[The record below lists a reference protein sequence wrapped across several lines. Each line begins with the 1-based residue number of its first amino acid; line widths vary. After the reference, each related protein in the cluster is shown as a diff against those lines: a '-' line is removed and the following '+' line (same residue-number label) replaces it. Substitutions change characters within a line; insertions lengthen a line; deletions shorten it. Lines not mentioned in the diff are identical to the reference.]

1 MTNNKMNN
9 QATVNAERAISAA
22 TRAEADFTVYAHKV
36 SPILHRHTETVLGK
50 TRKYSNKAYKHR
62 NEMLKAGAVSGTAGV
77 VIGMLAPVAAKG
89 IANGLKAILPKKKV
103 KIDHQYHQPDDL
115 DDDFDLDE
123 EIDEEEDD

>member
-1 MTNNKMNN
+1 MTNKINEN
-9 QATVNAERAISAA
+9 ATVNNVERTISTA

-36 SPILHRHTETVLGK
+36 SPVFHRHTETILGK
-50 TRKYSNKAYKHR
+50 TRKYSNKAYKQR

-77 VIGMLAPVAAKG
+77 IIGMLAPVAAKG

-103 KIDHQYHQPDDL
+103 KVDHQVDDL

-123 EIDEEEDD
+123 EIDEEEDDD

>member
-1 MTNNKMNN
+1 MTKENMNRV
-9 QATVNAERAISAA
+9 TVNNNAEKAISAA
-22 TRAEADFTVYAHKV
+22 TRGESDFTVYAHRV

-77 VIGMLAPVAAKG
+77 VIGMLAPVAVKG

-103 KIDHQYHQPDDL
+103 KVDNHQEDE
-115 DDDFDLDE
+115 DFDTYDE
-123 EIDEEEDD
+123 EEEEEDDD

>member
-1 MTNNKMNN
+1 MTKENMNRV
-9 QATVNAERAISAA
+9 TVNNNAEKAISAA
-22 TRAEADFTVYAHKV
+22 TRGESYFTVYAHRV

-62 NEMLKAGAVSGTAGV
+62 NEMLKAGAISGTAGV

-103 KIDHQYHQPDDL
+103 KVDHQPDDL
-115 DDDFDLDE
+115 EDEFDLDE
-123 EIDEEEDD
+123 EIDEEEEDD

>member
-1 MTNNKMNN
+1 MTRENMNVTANK
-9 QATVNAERAISAA
+9 TVENTISAA
-22 TRAEADFTVYAHKV
+22 TRNEQDFTVYAHKV
-36 SPILHRHTETVLGK
+36 SPILHRHTETILGK

-77 VIGMLAPVAAKG
+77 IIGMLAPMAVKG
-89 IANGLKAILPKKKV
+89 AANGLKSILPKKKV
-103 KIDHQYHQPDDL
+103 KVDHQVDDL